1 MSDIEYKRVSG
12 LSVVALVSS
21 IVAVAAFMV
30 PVLLVFAI
38 AALLIAAV
46 SIRNIHRHTLSGLT
60 LNVASICLAGPT
72 LLLAPV
78 WHFYLFRSES
88 LPGHIRVDFAGAK
101 IDKTTSL
108 DDYANK
114 AICLKG
120 YVLPTTENVLK
131 GAFHLS
137 PDGDDTKPGNSIRV
151 KLPSQW
157 EYQYAPVAVSGVL
170 TVNPHATDPAQRYVL
185 AAKAIHLSSTSYNLV
200 PRVPGGGF
208 GGTGGTPANEVNG
221 VW

>member
-1 MSDIEYKRVSG
+1 MNDIEYKRVSG

-21 IVAVAAFMV
+21 VVAVGAFMV

-38 AALLIAAV
+38 ATLVMAAV
-46 SIRNIHRHTLSGLT
+46 SIRNIRRYSLSGLT
-60 LNVASICLAGPT
+60 LSVASIGLAGPT
-72 LLLAPV
+72 LLLAPA

-88 LPGHIRVDFAGAK
+88 LPGHIRVDFAAAK
-101 IDKTTSL
+101 IDKTTAL

-120 YVLPTTENVLK
+120 YVLPTTKQVVM

-185 AAKAIHLSSTSYNLV
+185 AAKAIHLSNTSYNLV
-200 PRVPGGGF
+200 PRAPGSGC
-208 GGTGGTPANEVNG
+208 
-221 VW
+221 